1 MAFAEVGPGSSALR
15 DELVYDAI
23 DDEFVGGSP
32 SLENRQV
39 RGDAGRARV
48 PSMNP
53 HR

>member
-1 MAFAEVGPGSSALR
+1 VGAGTSILR

-32 SLENRQV
+32 SWRTGKFEAT
-39 RGDAGRARV
+39 RGELVV
-48 PSMNP
+48 PSMTP